1 MRIISGS
8 ARGTILFS
16 PSDERIRPT
25 GDRAKESLFNILMP
39 RLFDAT
45 VLDLYCGSG
54 ALGLESLSR
63 GAKKA
68 VFVDSSRESLALAKK
83 NGLKTQ
89 LSERAEWI
97 SANLP
102 DELFKVSSDSYD
114 LIFADPPYE
123 RGTAKFLL
131 ENISHHSLLKNEGWV
146 ILEDSAQENLPEQAG
161 NLQKFR
167 EKQIGKTKFA
177 FYQLCRVEQI
187 PRRENLASSSMYRK
201 L

>member
-25 GDRAKESLFNILMP
+25 SDRAKESLFNILMP

-54 ALGLESLSR
+54 ALGLECLSR

-83 NGLKTQ
+83 NGMKTK
-89 LSERAEWI
+89 LSEHAEWI
-97 SANLP
+97 LATLP
-102 DELFKVSSDSYD
+102 NELFKVSSDSYD
-114 LIFADPPYE
+114 LIFADPPYDK
-123 RGTAKFLL
+123 GMAKFLL
-131 ENISHHSLLKNEGWV
+131 EKISHESLLKKTGWV
-146 ILEDSAQENLPEQAG
+146 ILEDGAKEKLPDQAG

-177 FYQLCRVEQI
+177 FYQHVE
-187 PRRENLASSSMYRK
+187 
-201 L
+201 